1 MQEFVAY
8 LPSLLPPL
16 LHSVAA
22 QVCSVYLLT
31 GTKIQIL
38 TQLRQPEMKL
48 PDDVGDEADFI
59 YDIEYTIYINI
70 IYNM

>member
-22 QVCSVYLLT
+22 QVYSVYLLYWY
-31 GTKIQIL
+31 KLQIL
-38 TQLRQPEMKL
+38 MQLRQPEMKQ

-59 YDIEYTIYINI
+59 YI
-70 IYNM
+70 IYNIQYIFI